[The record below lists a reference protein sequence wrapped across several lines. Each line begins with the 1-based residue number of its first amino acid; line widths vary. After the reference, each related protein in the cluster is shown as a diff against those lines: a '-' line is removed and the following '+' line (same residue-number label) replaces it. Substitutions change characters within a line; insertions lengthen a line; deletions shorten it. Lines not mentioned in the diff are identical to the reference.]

1 VERQDGLEGASLPG
15 PTLAKASFDT
25 ASVGM
30 WFVSPEG
37 VVLAANPAAAT
48 LLGRAVDDLV
58 GRLNTEFTHPDD
70 LATSAVRLKALFAG
84 DVAARRYEKRY
95 LRPDGATV
103 AVRLTS
109 TVVLGEPRGPVAF
122 TVLEDVSELKRRN
135 EELVKVSDQLRAV
148 VDAAP
153 IGLLAIDGAG
163 TVTVA
168 AGAAM
173 VPVGWEA
180 DKLKGRCVWDLF
192 ADRPDVVTNLRRALH
207 GECFRSEIRF
217 GEHVV
222 SCWYRGVGQG
232 DGLGAMAVAT
242 LVTEQRRLADQQ
254 AAVARFGTR
263 ALSGEAPMQLI
274 RDAVTE
280 IVATLGVDAAGI
292 TIDDGHPEGLP
303 MAASHGLPDE
313 GLAAVRIPRGPQSFT
328 GFVLNSP
335 EPVSV
340 PDVAADR
347 RFTMFKAMRGK
358 ARSVAGVRLESGAQ
372 VYGTITVGSHRYRR
386 FSEEDLNFLGSV
398 ANVLAAALDADRSAR
413 DLRRAALH
421 DPLTGLPNRVLLDD
435 RLQLALALAARA
447 HTRVGVLVC
456 DLDRFKVVNDTLGH
470 TAGDVV
476 LIEVAKRMGEAVRP
490 GDTVSRMGGDE
501 FVVVCPDVTTERELT
516 LVADRIVACL
526 RAPFAVG
533 QAMAHTGVS
542 IGIALSQPYLRETSD
557 HLIRDAD
564 IAAYRAKGRGR
575 GRYEIF
581 DTHLRAQ
588 AIVRLGLE
596 ADLHQAVRRREF
608 RLLYQPIRSTT
619 DGRMLGVEALLRWRH
634 PERGTLAPADFL
646 DIAEESGL
654 IVPIGGWVLE
664 EALRQTARWTAAGDW
679 RDRWTAVNL
688 STRQLADTRL
698 ATHALEAL
706 SANGLHPSTLHLE
719 VTESMLADDPGAISA
734 LDRLHSHGVRIAIDD
749 FGTGYSSLAY
759 LRRIP
764 VDTIKID
771 RSFIANIDRSGQDAT
786 IVTAIIAMAHALDLD
801 VTAEGVERREQ
812 LDVLERLGCDA
823 VQGYFLARPLAAEDI
838 CHEVPTASR

>member
-1 VERQDGLEGASLPG
+1 MPG
-15 PTLAKASFDT
+15 PALAKASFDT

-30 WFVSPEG
+30 WFLSPEG
-37 VVLAANPAAAT
+37 VVLAANPAAAA
-48 LLGRAVDDLV
+48 LLGRGVDELV
-58 GRLNTEFTHPDD
+58 GRLSTEFTHPGD
-70 LATSAVRLKALFAG
+70 LDSSAARLQALFAG
-84 DVAARRYEKRY
+84 DVAARRHEKRY
-95 LRPDGATV
+95 LRPDGTV
-103 AVRLTS
+103 VAMRLTS
-109 TVVLGEPRGPVAF
+109 TVVISEPRGPLAF
-122 TVLEDVSELKRRN
+122 TVLEDVSELNRRN
-135 EELVKVSDQLRAV
+135 AELVKVSDQLRAV

-180 DKLKGRCVWDLF
+180 DRLKGRCAWDLF
-192 ADRPDVVTNLRRALH
+192 ADRPDVVTNLRRALR
-207 GECFRSEIRF
+207 GECFRSEMRF
-217 GEHVV
+217 GDHVV

-232 DGLGAMAVAT
+232 ETLGAMAVAT

-254 AAVARFGTR
+254 AVVARFGTR
-263 ALSGEAPMQLI
+263 ALSGESPMPLI
-274 RDAVTE
+274 RDAVAE
-280 IVATLGVDAAGI
+280 IVATLGVDIAGI
-292 TIDDGHPEGLP
+292 AIDDGHPEGLP
-303 MAASHGLPDE
+303 MAASHGLPNE
-313 GLAAVRIPRGPQSFT
+313 GTETVRIPRGPQSFT
-328 GFVLNSP
+328 GFVLDSP

-340 PDVAADR
+340 ADVEADT
-347 RFTMFKAMRGK
+347 RFTVFRGVQGA
-358 ARSVAGVRLESGAQ
+358 ARSAAGVRLESGAQ
-372 VYGTITVGSHRYRR
+372 VYGTITVASHRYRQ

-447 HTRVGVLVC
+447 HTRVGVARLRPRP
-456 DLDRFKVVNDTLGH
+456 LQGRQRHPRPHRRRPRAHRGGQANARSGADRRHRQPDGRRRVRRRVPRRHQRTGADRGGRPDRGLPPGS
-470 TAGDVV
+470 
-476 LIEVAKRMGEAVRP
+476 LRRRP
-490 GDTVSRMGGDE
+490 GDGSHRREHRHRHVPAVPPGD
-501 FVVVCPDVTTERELT
+501 VRP
-516 LVADRIVACL
+516 
-526 RAPFAVG
+526 P
-533 QAMAHTGVS
+533 
-542 IGIALSQPYLRETSD
+542 
-557 HLIRDAD
+557 IRDAD

-608 RLLYQPIRSTT
+608 RLLYQPIRSTA

-634 PERGTLAPADFL
+634 PERGTLGPADFL
-646 DIAEESGL
+646 DLAEESGL
-654 IVPIGGWVLE
+654 IVPIGAWVLE
-664 EALRQTARWTAAGDW
+664 EALRQTARWTASGDW
-679 RDRWTAVNL
+679 TGRWTAVNL
-688 STRQLADTRL
+688 STRQLADARL
-698 ATHALEAL
+698 ATHALETL
-706 SANGLHPSTLHLE
+706 SANGLDPSTLHLE

-734 LDRLHSHGVRIAIDD
+734 LDRLHSEGVRIAIDD

-801 VTAEGVERREQ
+801 VTAEGVERKEQ

-823 VQGYFLARPLAAEDI
+823 VQGYFLARPTAAEDI
-838 CHEVPTASR
+838 CREVLATSR